1 MKNKKMSLLVFGVV
15 IFLSGLVFLMPVGV
29 RADYA
34 ATVNYS
40 CPSGGI
46 ISGSTCSYLATLS
59 GGSSFNVPLYDYS
72 KWDTTWGTGNFS
84 VCNRTGIG
92 VSMPPDGCPAGL
104 YLPSALIGYASSSDI
119 SNSKTLFRSSV
130 WQRTLPGCAYV
141 IRSTYATSPT
151 FANCASQKNYIS
163 SVSMPGVE
171 RALLGGYI
179 ASSAGIYGG
188 TPTCK
193 SSDTLSADKTTC
205 TYTATAS
212 YSCPS
217 GGTLSGTTCI
227 TDNGC
232 AANTCTGQTCWN
244 NLAWVPGT
252 KICADNSCA
261 ANTCTTNVCWNNLA
275 WIAGTKL
282 CDNGCAANTCT
293 TATCNNGIGIVQGT
307 KICDNG
313 CAAITCNTTTC
324 WNNIS
329 WVTGTKICA
338 DNSCAAN
345 ICGLPL
351 PAEICWNNLAWIPGT
366 KDCRIDNLCAA
377 STCQTSNTTPPKPT
391 TCDNG
396 INPLTPG
403 TKSPIFNKLCSSAPI
418 TCTENDCGKTI
429 PTTTNP
435 TCIMDDATDCMID
448 TACATPCPAPA
459 NQTCPPCPLTIN
471 GWREVAP

>member
-1 MKNKKMSLLVFGVV
+1 MKNEKMSASGGSAAGGKNKKTFLLVFGVA
-15 IFLSGLVFLMPVGV
+15 IFLSGLVFLLSVDA
-29 RADYA
+29 RANYA

-46 ISGSTCSYLATLS
+46 ISGSMCSYAPIFTAGVNYNKPVYKITSLNHGCATLAGFGGYNDEIPPFC
-59 GGSSFNVPLYDYS
+59 GGSLV
-72 KWDTTWGTGNFS
+72 
-84 VCNRTGIG
+84 
-92 VSMPPDGCPAGL
+92 
-104 YLPSALIGYASSSDI
+104 GYAADSTFSGAIPYFEDI
-119 SNSKTLFRSSV
+119 RQIPRV
-130 WQRTLPGCAYV
+130 GCFDENALV
-141 IRSTYATSPT
+141 KTSPSLCT
-151 FANCASQKNYIS
+151 NPAYAFASPASIS
-163 SVSMPGVE
+163 GVTIPSN
-171 RALLGGYI
+171 LGGFLA
-179 ASSAGIYGG
+179 ASPGIFGG
-188 TPTCK
+188 TYTCK
-193 SSDTLSADKTTC
+193 SGDTLSADKTTC

-227 TDNGC
+227 TDNLC

-261 ANTCTTNVCWNNLA
+261 ANTCTTDVCWNNLT
-275 WIAGTKL
+275 WIP
-282 CDNGCAANTCT
+282 
-293 TATCNNGIGIVQGT
+293 GT

-403 TKSPIFNKLCSSAPI
+403 TKSPVFNKICSSVPI
-418 TCTENDCGKTI
+418 TCTENDCGRTI
-429 PTTTNP
+429 PSTTNP
-435 TCIMDDATDCMID
+435 TCIMDDATDCMLD